1 MKKVVKI
8 LLPLLLLFSLSACV
22 VENDHDRIVTVTN
35 QMGKSIV
42 VSINTFES
50 DEPTT
55 VIPPHASVDF
65 ITNDNMFQVLHYKIY
80 GYTTPVY
87 DVDIDLHAYHSYI
100 DVLGSGGDID
110 ITD

>member
-35 QMGKSIV
+35 EMGKSIV
-42 VSINTFES
+42 VSINTFEL

-65 ITNDNMFQVLHYKIY
+65 ITNDNVFQVLHYKIY
-80 GYTTPVY
+80 GYSSVY

-100 DVLGSGGDID
+100 DILGSGGDIV

>member
-42 VSINTFES
+42 VSINTFEL
-50 DEPTT
+50 DEPTV

-65 ITNDNMFQVLHYKIY
+65 ITNDNVLQVLHYKIY
-80 GYTTPVY
+80 GYSTVY
-87 DVDIDLHAYHSYI
+87 DVGIELHAYHSYI
-100 DVLGSGGDID
+100 DVLGSGGDIV